1 MMMVNHISVSMLSIA
16 PTNWKLSRKSF
27 RRWLK
32 NQRNT
37 LERRGRE
44 RLIQQRDS
52 IEVHWLIATR
62 GLTSIAY
69 TMSVRLMWPFFIR

>member
-27 RRWLK
+27 RRRLK

-44 RLIQQRDS
+44 
-52 IEVHWLIATR
+52 
-62 GLTSIAY
+62 
-69 TMSVRLMWPFFIR
+69 